1 MKERFRQRA
10 GRELFKMRWQRIK
23 GMDRVREAETEGQKE
38 RLTVEWMR
46 RRIQEK
52 YRKREMYA
60 ERRPIMR
67 EIIENVEERCSGWLQ
82 AKGWRLVEKGSDS

>member
-1 MKERFRQRA
+1 M
-10 GRELFKMRWQRIK
+10 K

-38 RLTVEWMR
+38 RLTVEWMG

-60 ERRPIMR
+60 ERRLIMR
-67 EIIENVEERCSGWLQ
+67 GIIENVEERCSGWLQ
-82 AKGWRLVEKGSDS
+82 AKGGRGIE